1 MFSKEVNCL
10 EHEFVIVGIV
20 LVFAVS
26 ALFVSFAFNDASGF
40 AVQKLSVSR
49 CELPFGF
56 EAQFSSKNEC
66 IHSLPVI
73 CSENCFGGVSGCIDL
88 GKHSCEQ
95 VGRVFVRAF
104 A

>member
-1 MFSKEVNCL
+1 MNCL
-10 EHEFVIVGIV
+10 EREFVLVCIV
-20 LVFAVS
+20 LVFAAFSLV
-26 ALFVSFAFNDASGF
+26 VSFAFNDASGF
-40 AVQKLSVSR
+40 AVQKLGVSR
-49 CELPFGF
+49 CELPVGF

-66 IHSLPVI
+66 IRALPAI
-73 CSENCFGGVSGCIDL
+73 CSENCFSSVSGCIDI